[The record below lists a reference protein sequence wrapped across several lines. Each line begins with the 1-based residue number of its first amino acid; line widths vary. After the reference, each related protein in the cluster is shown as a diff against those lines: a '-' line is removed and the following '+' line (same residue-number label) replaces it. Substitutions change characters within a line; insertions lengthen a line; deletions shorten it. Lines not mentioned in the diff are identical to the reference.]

1 MTTTND
7 SKELEL
13 KQKQAVEKG
22 AGEPTRSG
30 AWFLPTVDIYE
41 TPTEIVVKADLPGV
55 TPDGLDV
62 DVKDDTLTIT
72 GAVAAVPENRKLVY
86 HEYEVGGFTRQF
98 RLGQVVDQSK
108 IAAKL
113 AGGIL
118 TVSLPKVEKA
128 KPRKIAITM

>member
-1 MTTTND
+1 MTTQNE

-13 KQKQAVEKG
+13 KEKQAVEKG
-22 AGEPTRSG
+22 TGEPTRGG
-30 AWFLPTVDIYE
+30 AWFLPTVDIFE

-55 TPDGLDV
+55 TPEGLDV

-72 GAVAAVPENRKLVY
+72 GSVSPVPGNRKLVY
-86 HEYEVGGFTRQF
+86 REYDVGGFTRQF

-108 IAAKL
+108 ISARL
-113 AGGIL
+113 ANGLL

>member
-7 SKELEL
+7 NRELEL

-41 TPTEIVVKADLPGV
+41 TPTEIVVRADLPGV

-72 GAVAAVPENRKLVY
+72 GAVAAVPEHRKLAY
-86 HEYEVGGFTRQF
+86 REYDVGGFTRQF
-98 RLGQVVDQSK
+98 RLGQVVDQGK
-108 IAAKL
+108 ISAKL

-128 KPRKIAITM
+128 RPRKIAITM